1 MNKLEIKIA
10 KLYEDAIIPEY
21 FNEASG
27 ADIYSREEYILKPGS
42 IQLISTGLKVE
53 VPKGYEMQIR
63 PKSGLALNYGLTVLN
78 TPGTIDSDY
87 RGEINVIL
95 INHSN
100 KDYKIKK
107 DQKVA
112 QVVIQKVERAQFKI
126 VKEHE
131 LSKTERDI
139 GGFGSTGLINSK

>member
-1 MNKLEIKIA
+1 MTLEIKIA
-10 KLYEDAIIPEY
+10 KLYKDAIIPEY

-27 ADIYSREEYILKPGS
+27 ADIYSREDYLIRPGS
-42 IQLISTGLKVE
+42 IQLVSTGLKVE

-87 RGEINVIL
+87 RGEVGVIL
-95 INHSN
+95 INHSDKEYN
-100 KDYKIKK
+100 IKK
-107 DQKVA
+107 GQKVA
-112 QVVIQKVERAQFKI
+112 QAVIQKVERAQFKV

-131 LSKTERDI
+131 LSITERDK
-139 GGFGSTGLINSK
+139 GGFGSTGLTNSK